1 MQMEFGSRP
10 EDVVAAIGPGIG
22 RCCYDVGPDVAKEFQ
37 SQFPESRAWFD
48 GPFDSIANGDNDPNW
63 LPWLTMRPPGHP
75 LPAPHVQL
83 DLIAA
88 NRAIL
93 GDAGVPAKQIFTSDF
108 CTACRTDLFFSY
120 RRERV
125 TGRLMAAIG
134 IR

>member
-1 MQMEFGSRP
+1 M
-10 EDVVAAIGPGIG
+10 
-22 RCCYDVGPDVAKEFQ
+22 K
-37 SQFPESRAWFD
+37 
-48 GPFDSIANGDNDPNW
+48 
-63 LPWLTMRPPGHP
+63 PPGHAPPP
-75 LPAPHVQL
+75 LRVHL

-93 GDAGVPAKQIFTSDF
+93 ADAGVPPRKFPSSGF

-120 RRERV
+120 RRERT

>member
-1 MQMEFGSRP
+1 MWSPRSVP
-10 EDVVAAIGPGIG
+10 ASAAAATKSV
-22 RCCYDVGPDVAKEFQ
+22 RTWRANFTR
-37 SQFPESRAWFD
+37 SFPTAREWFD
-48 GPFDSIANGDNDPNW
+48 GPFDALASGENDPNW

-75 LPAPHVQL
+75 PPSPRVHL

-93 GDAGVPAKQIFTSDF
+93 ADAGVPPRQISASGF

-120 RRERV
+120 RRERT